1 MGALNH
7 QRTSWW
13 AELDSNQRC
22 HTDRFYR
29 PGWYQL
35 HSIDP
40 YITHLFDASYKRF
53 AARRLRK
60 LIKGCKCLVLYM
72 SDLNLNDL
80 PV

>member
-60 LIKGCKCLVLYM
+60 LIKGYKCLVLYM